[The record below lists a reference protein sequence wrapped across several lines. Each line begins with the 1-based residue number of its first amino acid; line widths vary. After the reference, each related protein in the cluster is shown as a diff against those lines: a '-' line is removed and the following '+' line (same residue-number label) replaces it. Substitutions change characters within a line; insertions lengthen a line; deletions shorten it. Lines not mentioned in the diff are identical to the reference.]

1 MRLLKLLFGGGANS
15 LASGAAEVGRVFVG
29 DKAASA
35 AQNAAA
41 YQAALGQFGAEF
53 GAGNSRPTRTWFDG
67 LVDGINRLPRPILA
81 FSILGLFAFAMM
93 DPVSFA
99 ARMQGLAL
107 IPEPL
112 WWIIGSVIAFYFGA
126 RETFKARDFKA
137 ASRSEVQATVA
148 AIRDIEAIPDPVK
161 SPPAVTA
168 APVENAALQDWRDAQ

>member
-1 MRLLKLLFGGGANS
+1 MSLLKLLFGGGVNS
-15 LASGAAEVGRVFVG
+15 IASGAAEVGRVFVG

-35 AQNAAA
+35 AQGAAA
-41 YQAALGQFGAEF
+41 YQSALGQFGAEF
-53 GAGNSRPTRTWFDG
+53 ARPARTLFDG

-81 FSILGLFAFAMM
+81 FSVLGLFAFAML

-137 ASRSEVQATVA
+137 ATRSEVQATVA
-148 AIRDIEAIPDPVK
+148 AIRDIEAIPDPA
-161 SPPAVTA
+161 PPTPAATA
-168 APVENAALQDWRDAQ
+168 EPVENAAIRDWQAAQ